1 MRPLPPPPPP
11 SSVLSRGK
19 RWSTPPISSRAAH
32 PLPLLSSFPPFLLLP
47 LPLLPLLPLCR
58 FPFVQSLLEALQRAA
73 FLCGRVALLSS
84 SSLSFLCAPFS
95 FLSCRWRCLLCDSPC
110 AYGFSSSAG
119 LDCTERTLS
128 YLLGEV
134 ARDPL
139 PCCGWLPHRTKRR

>member
-1 MRPLPPPPPP
+1 MDHYGTTKDHYGTTKDHYGTTMDP
-11 SSVLSRGK
+11 
-19 RWSTPPISSRAAH
+19 
-32 PLPLLSSFPPFLLLP
+32 
-47 LPLLPLLPLCR
+47 
-58 FPFVQSLLEALQRAA
+58 
-73 FLCGRVALLSS
+73 LLSS